1 MQRSLLF
8 EDAPHA
14 LSTDDRPPDSDP
26 ASDLDSGCIETA
38 LASSASP
45 EALAALHT
53 KIARLARSTAQTPW
67 GVLPFGDARVDA
79 RFPQGGLPLGRW
91 HEIVGDGLERE
102 LPAAGAGF
110 AASLARKIMGREGV
124 VVWVLRCDDLHAP
137 GLPGFGV
144 DPGRLIFVHA
154 DKDAEVLNAMEA
166 ALRTRGVAAVV
177 GEAEAIDLTAG
188 KRLQLACEQ
197 GGATGFLIRRRIFGA
212 TRRSGERRA
221 EGSAATTRWR
231 IFSSPSEPDEPGLG
245 PPRWAARLE
254 RCRGGRPGSWI
265 MEASDETGDVRVV
278 AELADHAVE
287 AGDGRGAAGARPK
300 PCDSGPRDHDDAGQ
314 RAASG
319 GG

>member
-1 MQRSLLF
+1 MSGHPDRSA
-8 EDAPHA
+8 APSVPA
-14 LSTDDRPPDSDP
+14 ELRARIAQLDRGSVR
-26 ASDLDSGCIETA
+26 
-38 LASSASP
+38 
-45 EALAALHT
+45 AA
-53 KIARLARSTAQTPW
+53 W
-67 GVLPFGDARVDA
+67 GVLPFGDDRVDA
-79 RFPQGGLPLGRW
+79 CLPQGGLPLGRW
-91 HEIVGDGLERE
+91 HEIAGEGLERE

-110 AASLARKIMGREGV
+110 AASLARKIMGRDGV
-124 VVWVLRCDDLHAP
+124 VVWVLRRDDLHAP

-144 DPGRLIFVHA
+144 DPSRLIFVHA
-154 DKDAEVLNAMEA
+154 DKDAEVLNALEA

-177 GEAEAIDLTAG
+177 GEAETVDLAAG

-197 GGATGFLIRRRIFGA
+197 GGATGLLIRRRMFGA
-212 TRRSGERRA
+212 PRRSAERRT

-231 IFSSPSEPDEPGLG
+231 ISAAPSLAADEGQPDEPGLG

-278 AELADHAVE
+278 AELADHETE
-287 AGDGRGAAGARPK
+287 AGPGRGWGGGVGADPK
-300 PCDSGPRDHDDAGQ
+300 SRGSGPRDHGDAGR